1 MVEILKRGKPL
12 SVNPLKSSQTIGAAL
27 AFLGLERAIPM
38 LHGSQGCTA
47 FGKVF
52 FVRHFR
58 EPIPLQT
65 TAMDQVS
72 TVMGSDENVVEG
84 LATICAKSAPAI
96 IGLPTT
102 GLSETQGSDVRLGI
116 RAFRDAHPEFSATA
130 VVAVDTP
137 DFTGCLETGYA
148 KTVLAVIEALVEPA
162 PPAVAPGRVPDH
174 VPGHVPG
181 RINVLA
187 GAHLTPGDIE
197 AIKDMIELF
206 GLTPIVIPDLS
217 TSLDG
222 HLASGDFNPLSTGGT
237 ALDDIRCAGT
247 AQATMVVGHH
257 LNSAADV
264 LAAKTGVKDYRFDH
278 LLGLEAVDAFVHA
291 LAALS
296 GRPVPAKL
304 KRQRSQLQDAML
316 DTHFMIG
323 QARLALAGDPD
334 QVKAFADLGASM
346 GAEIAVAIVPARA
359 SGLNA
364 LPAQSVK
371 IGDLED
377 LEIMGREA
385 AVELVI
391 GNSHCVQSAARLG
404 VPVLRA
410 GFPQFDF
417 VGGFRRTWMGY
428 AGTRDALFD
437 IANLMLS
444 TEKGEVHPY
453 TSIYAQTPDRREGDD
468 GHNPASPRSGLRH

>member
-1 MVEILKRGKPL
+1 MVEILKRSKPL

-27 AFLGLERAIPM
+27 AFLGLERTIPM

-65 TAMDQVS
+65 TAMDQIS
-72 TVMGSDENVVEG
+72 TVMGSDENVTEG

-116 RAFRDAHPEFSATA
+116 KAFRDAHPEFSSTE

-148 KTVLAVIEALVEPA
+148 KAVLAVIEALVVPA
-162 PPAVAPGRVPDH
+162 PQAVEAN
-174 VPGHVPG
+174 
-181 RINVLA
+181 RINILV

-197 AIKDMIELF
+197 AVKDMAELF
-206 GLTPIVIPDLS
+206 GLKPVVIPDLS

-222 HLASGDFNPLSTGGT
+222 HLAGRDFNPLTTGGT
-237 ALDDIRCAGT
+237 ALDDIRHAGT
-247 AQATMVVGHH
+247 AKATLVIGRH
-257 LNSAADV
+257 LAAAADM
-264 LAAKTGVKDYRFDH
+264 LAAKTGLADYRFDH
-278 LLGLEAVDAFVHA
+278 LLGLDAVDAFVHA
-291 LAALS
+291 LAVIS
-296 GRPVPAKL
+296 GRSAPEKL

-334 QVKAFADLGASM
+334 QVKALADLSAAM
-346 GAEIAVAIVPARA
+346 GAEVVACVVPARA
-359 SGLNA
+359 DVLND
-364 LPAQSVK
+364 LPVDVVK

-377 LEIMGREA
+377 LETMGRDA
-385 AVELVI
+385 GVELVI
-391 GNSHCVQSAARLG
+391 GNSHCVQSAERLG

-444 TEKGEVHPY
+444 TEKGEVHPH
-453 TSIYAQTPDRREGDD
+453 TSIYAQTAEKREGDD
-468 GHNPASPRSGLRH
+468 GHYPASPRSGLRH

>member
-1 MVEILKRGKPL
+1 MVEIVKRSKPL

-72 TVMGSDENVVEG
+72 TVMGSDENIAEG
-84 LATICAKSAPAI
+84 LATICTKSAPAI

-116 RAFRDAHPEFSATA
+116 KTFRTAHPEFSATA

-148 KTVLAVIEALVEPA
+148 KAVLAVIEALV
-162 PPAVAPGRVPDH
+162 VPTSQTVEAD
-174 VPGHVPG
+174 
-181 RINVLA
+181 RINVLV

-197 AIKDMIELF
+197 AVKDMVEQF
-206 GLTPIVIPDLS
+206 GLMPIVIPDLS

-222 HLASGDFNPLSTGGT
+222 HLAGRDFNPLTTGGT
-237 ALDDIRCAGT
+237 ALDDIRHAG
-247 AQATMVVGHH
+247 AAKATLVIGRH
-257 LNSAADV
+257 LAAAADM
-264 LAAKTGVKDYRFDH
+264 LAAKTGLADYRFDH
-278 LLGLEAVDAFVHA
+278 LLGLDAVDAFVHA
-291 LAALS
+291 LAKIS
-296 GRPVPAKL
+296 GRPVPDKL

-334 QVKAFADLGASM
+334 QVKAFADLGVSM
-346 GAEIAVAIVPARA
+346 GAEVAACVVPAR
-359 SGLNA
+359 SDVLND
-364 LPAQSVK
+364 LPVNVVK

-377 LEIMGREA
+377 LESLGRDA
-385 AVELVI
+385 GVELVI
-391 GNSHCVQSAARLG
+391 GNSHCVSSAQRLG

-453 TSIYAQTPDRREGDD
+453 TSIYAQFPERREGDN

>member
-1 MVEILKRGKPL
+1 MVEIVKRSKPL

-65 TAMDQVS
+65 TAMDQIS
-72 TVMGSDENVVEG
+72 TVMGSDENVAEG
-84 LATICAKSAPAI
+84 LATICTKSAPAI

-116 RAFRDAHPEFSATA
+116 KAFRDAHPEFASTE

-148 KTVLAVIEALVEPA
+148 KAVLAVIEALV
-162 PPAVAPGRVPDH
+162 VPTSQTVEAD
-174 VPGHVPG
+174 
-181 RINVLA
+181 RINVLV

-197 AIKDMIELF
+197 AVKDMVELF
-206 GLTPIVIPDLS
+206 GLKPVVIPDLS

-222 HLASGDFNPLSTGGT
+222 HLAGRDFNPLTTGGT
-237 ALDDIRCAGT
+237 ALDDIRHAG
-247 AQATMVVGHH
+247 AAKATLVIGRH
-257 LNSAADV
+257 LAAAADM
-264 LAAKTGVKDYRFDH
+264 LAAKTGLADYRFDH
-278 LLGLEAVDAFVHA
+278 LLGLDAVDEFVHA
-291 LAALS
+291 LAKIS
-296 GRPVPAKL
+296 GRPVPDKL

-334 QVKAFADLGASM
+334 QVKAFADLGVSM
-346 GAEIAVAIVPARA
+346 GAEVAACVVPARA
-359 SGLNA
+359 DVLND
-364 LPAQSVK
+364 LPVNVVK

-377 LEIMGREA
+377 LESLGRDA
-385 AVELVI
+385 GVELVI
-391 GNSHCVQSAARLG
+391 GNSHCVPSAQRLG

-453 TSIYAQTPDRREGDD
+453 TSIYAQFPERREGDN

>member
-1 MVEILKRGKPL
+1 MVEIVKRSKPL

-72 TVMGSDENVVEG
+72 TVMGSDENVAEG
-84 LATICAKSAPAI
+84 LATICTKSAPAI

-116 RAFRDAHPEFSATA
+116 KAFRDAHPEFASTE

-148 KTVLAVIEALVEPA
+148 KAVLAVIEALV
-162 PPAVAPGRVPDH
+162 VPTSQTVEAD
-174 VPGHVPG
+174 
-181 RINVLA
+181 RINVLV

-197 AIKDMIELF
+197 AVKDMVELF
-206 GLTPIVIPDLS
+206 GLKPVVIPDLS

-222 HLASGDFNPLSTGGT
+222 HLAGRDFNPLTTGGT
-237 ALDDIRCAGT
+237 ALDDIRHAG
-247 AQATMVVGHH
+247 AAKATLVIGRH
-257 LNSAADV
+257 LAAAADM
-264 LAAKTGVKDYRFDH
+264 LAAKTGLADYRFDH
-278 LLGLEAVDAFVHA
+278 LLGLDAVDEFVHA
-291 LAALS
+291 LAKIS
-296 GRPVPAKL
+296 GRPVPDKL

-334 QVKAFADLGASM
+334 QVKAFADLGVSM
-346 GAEIAVAIVPARA
+346 GAEVAACVVPARA
-359 SGLNA
+359 DVLND
-364 LPAQSVK
+364 LPVNVVK

-377 LEIMGREA
+377 LESLGRDA
-385 AVELVI
+385 GVELVI
-391 GNSHCVQSAARLG
+391 GNSHCVPSAQRLG

-453 TSIYAQTPDRREGDD
+453 TSIYAQFPERREGDN
-468 GHNPASPRSGLRH
+468 GHNPASPRSGQRH